1 MKSIKRLITVMA
13 VLFALFNL
21 VAVQSKAAEWSEE
34 EVIELV
40 RSKINKA
47 RFDRHDE
54 NMKLEADI
62 REDLIK
68 DRAIFVFIYA
78 GIVVIINIVLLILM
92 FRDKIETSPV
102 ILALITLTILPVYA
116 LFFNGYPSNE
126 DIAKEKAKF
135 KIEDVDSEEF
145 LIKTTKEV
153 VKEIYSSGD
162 IINNYSIEEA
172 TEEITRKIGIS
183 EGKVLK

>member
-1 MKSIKRLITVMA
+1 MKSMKRLIMVMA
-13 VLFALFNL
+13 VIFALFNFL
-21 VAVQSKAAEWSEE
+21 TVQSKAAEWSEE

-40 RSKINKA
+40 RSKINKV
-47 RFDRHDE
+47 RFDRYDE
-54 NMKLEADI
+54 NMKLESDI

-68 DRAIFVFIYA
+68 DRAIFVYIYA
-78 GIVVIINIVLLILM
+78 GIVVIINIVLLVLM
-92 FRDKIETSPV
+92 TKDIIETSPV
-102 ILALITLTILPVYA
+102 ILTLITLTILPVYVI
-116 LFFNGYPSNE
+116 FFNGYPSNE

-135 KIEDVDSEEF
+135 KIEDVDSGEF

-162 IINNYSIEEA
+162 TINSYSIEEA
-172 TEEITRKIGIS
+172 TEEITRKIGIL